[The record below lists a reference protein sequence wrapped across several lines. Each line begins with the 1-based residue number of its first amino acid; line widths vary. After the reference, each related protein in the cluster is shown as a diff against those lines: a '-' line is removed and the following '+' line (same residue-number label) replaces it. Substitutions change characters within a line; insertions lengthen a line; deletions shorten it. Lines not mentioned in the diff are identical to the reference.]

1 MTKVQ
6 KCHDWL
12 VSAFDPLQTSVTK
25 VIECQMF
32 GLLYILILVAIAG
45 GVWWFTGS
53 RAAFAAAL
61 LVIQLLIWWVANDL
75 DNGVPW
81 NVNRPLLVGSAD
93 PIWVKSLI
101 LLLLYGPLAA
111 AGWALWKPRA

>member
-1 MTKVQ
+1 
-6 KCHDWL
+6 
-12 VSAFDPLQTSVTK
+12 
-25 VIECQMF
+25 MF
-32 GLLYILILVAIAG
+32 GLVYILILIAIAG

-53 RAAFAAAL
+53 RVTFAAAL
-61 LVIQLLIWWVANDL
+61 VVIQLLIWWVANDL

-111 AGWALWKPRA
+111 AGWALWKPRT